1 MMMLLKT
8 EWYNTGTKESN
19 SVEVHKAPRRRR
31 RHRRR
36 RRRQHHH
43 HHHRHRHH
51 LITTCT
57 RLSYE
62 SRTYIS
68 TRRSRSL
75 PFRSIPVSI
84 HKCVDGVK

>member
-1 MMMLLKT
+1 MMLKT

-43 HHHRHRHH
+43 HHRHRHH

-62 SRTYIS
+62 SRTLALDG
-68 TRRSRSL
+68 RVACRLGAFLSRST
-75 PFRSIPVSI
+75 SV
-84 HKCVDGVK
+84 